1 MNETE
6 DLKKFNKKIITPLIV
21 LSATAIIAL
30 FTYFKHYPLREW
42 LLIVLCCVVLFV
54 AIALIFEKMI
64 MRFMDVNREKAL
76 ALQAEE
82 EKLLEE
88 ENPEEEESIE
98 EQEES
103 DSDSMEVHDI
113 LE

>member
-6 DLKKFNKKIITPLIV
+6 DLKKFDKKIITPLIV

-82 EKLLEE
+82 ENCGSLCHCTGAGFANYARPAFEG
-88 ENPEEEESIE
+88 
-98 EQEES
+98 
-103 DSDSMEVHDI
+103 
-113 LE
+113 

>member
-21 LSATAIIAL
+21 LSATAFIAL
-30 FTYFKHYPLREW
+30 FTYFKHYPVGEW
-42 LLIVLCCVVLFV
+42 LLIVLCSLVVFV
-54 AIALIFEKMI
+54 AISLLFEKMI
-64 MRFMDVNREKAL
+64 MRFMDVNNEKAL
-76 ALQAEE
+76 ALKAEE

-88 ENPEEEESIE
+88 ENPEEETLEG
-98 EQEES
+98 QEET
-103 DSDSMEVHDI
+103 DSESMEVRDI